1 MNSSTVISEESS
13 PSWLRL
19 VLWAQAGLAV
29 LAVGTAIV
37 VGSRIKPLFET
48 EQRLRDQIETDTQ
61 LLKIA
66 QLNLDRYTKQL
77 ANAREAARFVTDG
90 MNLYHE
96 RRYEDAVRSYDRAL
110 QLDPDNP
117 YVLNLKGYSLLKAR
131 HVPEAAAA
139 LQKSV
144 ELDPTYAWGY
154 FDLARAYC
162 ASLEYAQAR
171 SSARKALEL
180 RPDLRKTMRGD
191 GEFMHLCAPIVS
203 EVLGQ

>member
-1 MNSSTVISEESS
+1 MKSSTVISEESS

-110 QLDPDNP
+110 
-117 YVLNLKGYSLLKAR
+117 
-131 HVPEAAAA
+131 
-139 LQKSV
+139 
-144 ELDPTYAWGY
+144 
-154 FDLARAYC
+154 
-162 ASLEYAQAR
+162 
-171 SSARKALEL
+171 
-180 RPDLRKTMRGD
+180 
-191 GEFMHLCAPIVS
+191 
-203 EVLGQ
+203 

>member
-131 HVPEAAAA
+131 HFPEAAAA
-139 LQKSV
+139 LQRSV

-171 SSARKALEL
+171 SSPGKL
-180 RPDLRKTMRGD
+180 
-191 GEFMHLCAPIVS
+191 S
-203 EVLGQ
+203 N

>member
-77 ANAREAARFVTDG
+77 ANAREAVRFVTDG

-110 QLDPDNP
+110 
-117 YVLNLKGYSLLKAR
+117 
-131 HVPEAAAA
+131 
-139 LQKSV
+139 
-144 ELDPTYAWGY
+144 
-154 FDLARAYC
+154 
-162 ASLEYAQAR
+162 
-171 SSARKALEL
+171 
-180 RPDLRKTMRGD
+180 
-191 GEFMHLCAPIVS
+191 
-203 EVLGQ
+203 

>member
-110 QLDPDNP
+110 
-117 YVLNLKGYSLLKAR
+117 
-131 HVPEAAAA
+131 
-139 LQKSV
+139 
-144 ELDPTYAWGY
+144 
-154 FDLARAYC
+154 
-162 ASLEYAQAR
+162 
-171 SSARKALEL
+171 
-180 RPDLRKTMRGD
+180 
-191 GEFMHLCAPIVS
+191 
-203 EVLGQ
+203 

>member
-1 MNSSTVISEESS
+1 D
-13 PSWLRL
+13 
-19 VLWAQAGLAV
+19 
-29 LAVGTAIV
+29 
-37 VGSRIKPLFET
+37 
-48 EQRLRDQIETDTQ
+48 QRLRDQIETDTQ

-131 HVPEAAAA
+131 HVPEADR
-139 LQKSV
+139 KSTRLNSSHV
-144 ELDPTYAWGY
+144 AISYAV
-154 FDLARAYC
+154 FCL
-162 ASLEYAQAR
+162 
-171 SSARKALEL
+171 K
-180 RPDLRKTMRGD
+180 KKNK
-191 GEFMHLCAPIVS
+191 
-203 EVLGQ
+203 